1 MHLVL
6 KTAKVILI
14 AMGSKNVA
22 LTVICSFSNRHNSGV
37 RYKLNPILIHYIHSV
52 YHLGC
57 GNSCMAIV
65 ADPGQDLLGGE
76 DVPDAPIDPNAPQI
90 RVSQD
95 KDYKI
100 VFE

>member
-1 MHLVL
+1 
-6 KTAKVILI
+6 
-14 AMGSKNVA
+14 
-22 LTVICSFSNRHNSGV
+22 
-37 RYKLNPILIHYIHSV
+37 
-52 YHLGC
+52 
-57 GNSCMAIV
+57 MAIV